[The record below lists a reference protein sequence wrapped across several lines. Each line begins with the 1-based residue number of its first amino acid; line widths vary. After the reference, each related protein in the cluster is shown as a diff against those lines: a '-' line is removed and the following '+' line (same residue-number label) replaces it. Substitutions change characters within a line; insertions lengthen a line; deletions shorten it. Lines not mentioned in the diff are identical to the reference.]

1 MGEIIKGRVHL
12 IFPLPPE
19 KNTPKHKLNECPT
32 CFNLDSTKDKNDSIK
47 ILQLQSNCLNAEI
60 KITF

>member
-32 CFNLDSTKDKNDSIK
+32 CFNLDSIKDKMRVLKYYNYRVIP
-47 ILQLQSNCLNAEI
+47 LMLR
-60 KITF
+60 